1 MFVTITA
8 VSLPG
13 AGIVTSHR
21 HRRAGCQA
29 DPVQLTVRRSARG
42 AARDLRSAR
51 RASARVRRRL
61 AGAALR
67 SEGWVWAPDRKTV
80 MLAVVAGGT
89 TLAVAVGE
97 IGRIW
102 RRGSAP
108 LPGETDDLLPAA
120 QEAVSET
127 VEVAVAGYQDLSTR
141 ENATFNLLASF
152 VATFVSVRTVTWTL
166 RERDAVGPFRD
177 VVLGRRH
184 IHHFVPGIVLAFTS
198 GAVAILTRN
207 EDIEPTLA
215 IPFGIGMG
223 LTLDESALLL
233 ELEDVYWSP
242 EGLLGVQI
250 SLAVAGLFGA
260 LALGRRF
267 IRRGEQLIL
276 EAPAGPAPRPS

>member
-1 MFVTITA
+1 
-8 VSLPG
+8 
-13 AGIVTSHR
+13 
-21 HRRAGCQA
+21 
-29 DPVQLTVRRSARG
+29 VQLTLRRTMRG

-51 RASARVRRRL
+51 RTSARVRRRV

-80 MLAVVAGGT
+80 ALALLAGGT
-89 TLAVAVGE
+89 TLAVTVVE

-108 LPGETDDLLPAA
+108 LPGETDELLPAA
-120 QEAVSET
+120 QEAVAET

-152 VATFVSVRTVTWTL
+152 VATFVSVRTVAWGL
-166 RERDAVGPFRD
+166 RERDSVGPFRD

-184 IHHFVPGIVLAFTS
+184 IHHFVPGIVLAFSS
-198 GAVAILTRN
+198 GGVAILTRN
-207 EDIEPTLA
+207 EDIEPKLA
-215 IPFGIGMG
+215 IPFGVGMG

-242 EGLLGVQI
+242 EGILGVQI
-250 SLAVAGLFGA
+250 SLAVAGLIGA
-260 LALGRRF
+260 LALGVRF
-267 IRRGEQLIL
+267 IRRGEQLVL
-276 EAPAGPAPRPS
+276 DAPQPAGAAPHPS